1 MKTNNNSQQIRP
13 YKFKAT
19 VEVIG
24 EPNHPYNHVIWIDSV
39 TRTNPQSQPD
49 YYTLENDYDDNV

>member
-1 MKTNNNSQQIRP
+1 MKTNNNSQQIKP

-24 EPNHPYNHVIWIDSV
+24 QPNHPYNHVIWIDSV
-39 TRTNPQSQPD
+39 TRTNPQLHGG
-49 YYTLENDYDDNV
+49 Y